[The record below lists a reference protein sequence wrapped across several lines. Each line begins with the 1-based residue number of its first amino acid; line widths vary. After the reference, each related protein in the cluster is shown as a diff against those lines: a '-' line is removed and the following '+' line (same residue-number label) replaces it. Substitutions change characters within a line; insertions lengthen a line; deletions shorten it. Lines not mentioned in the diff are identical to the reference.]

1 MDYFDKVQA
10 SRWNIHNAY
19 NEYTQNMEDLATQQ
33 KLDKLRVYL
42 EKKRITKRWV
52 TGYKILQ

>member
-42 EKKRITKRWV
+42 EKKRITKR
-52 TGYKILQ
+52 